1 MQKQTRPLRIQTT
14 TASPKEELNRKT
26 TLERSLPQTKDLVE
40 RPFKHQKSVLQNSPV
55 AVTAAAAIRSVLIPP
70 CCPTP
75 ASSSCMHGRHGEPTH
90 HTQGLG
96 LAPAQRSERA
106 SDDADGRRTAG
117 VAAART
123 FPPELCTA
131 TATAAS
137 KQQRTTPLPPTLS
150 SPFAPTSHLPNPRS
164 NGVYPT
170 FQSTF
175 SVQMLHLLI
184 IHIFVLSFI
193 RNPSTSTYHQRAH
206 RKIHPPSIIH
216 QLIIHPFV
224 YPPSTVHFPS
234 TYHPSD
240 HSFLIHRPLSTT
252 YHLFVRSF
260 LQHKFSTT

>member
-14 TASPKEELNRKT
+14 TASLKEELNRKT

-40 RPFKHQKSVLQNSPV
+40 RPFKHQKSVQQNSPV

-175 SVQMLHLLI
+175 GVQMLHLLI
-184 IHIFVLSFI
+184 IHIFVHSFI
-193 RNPSTSTYHQRAH
+193 RNPSTSTYHPRAN
-206 RKIHPPSIIH
+206 R
-216 QLIIHPFV
+216 
-224 YPPSTVHFPS
+224 
-234 TYHPSD
+234 
-240 HSFLIHRPLSTT
+240 
-252 YHLFVRSF
+252 
-260 LQHKFSTT
+260 